1 MAWDTEIPLIVRV
14 LINDLASPYQY
25 TDTRLRQVI
34 AVAAQF
40 VKEDLGAVEGM
51 YTIDVST
58 PNILPDPTDSTAR
71 NDVFIN
77 CIALK
82 SACIIDQST
91 LRTKAASEGIRAA
104 LGPASLSVSGN
115 MVGFKI
121 LLDEGPCALYS
132 QFISNYDIANATNIA
147 SILSPFIGNQFDPR
161 LTNANLGSFYRHGEF
176 YNEFYS

>member
-1 MAWDTEIPLIVRV
+1 MSWNTEIPLIVRV
-14 LINDLASPYQY
+14 LINDIISPYQY
-25 TDTRLRQVI
+25 SDHRLNQVI

-40 VKEDLGAVEGM
+40 VKEDLENKD
-51 YTIDVST
+51 YSINISQ
-58 PNILPDPTDSTAR
+58 PNISPDPTDTAQR
-71 NDVFIN
+71 DDIFIN
-77 CIALK
+77 CVSLK

-91 LRTKAASEGIRAA
+91 LRTKVALEGVRAA

-115 MVGFKI
+115 AAGLKI
-121 LLDEGPCALYS
+121 LLDEGPCALYE

-176 YNEFYS
+176 HSGFYS